1 MDISR
6 NKITGEII
14 KSEALGASFRT
25 GDWESC
31 IDENGDI
38 LPEFQPYIDA
48 ADLQKAKDSKTAQVL
63 VNRNKWMYQ
72 PVFYVVD
79 SVEREFKATEI
90 AGLNLIAV
98 ARSPRNIIAGT
109 INWLDIVD
117 APILLTIDQ
126 AEGII
131 DIIEDQRSY
140 SYFRQVTLDTEIK
153 NCNTTAEVEAIN
165 IDF

>member
-1 MDISR
+1 MKIYLK
-6 NKITGEII
+6 NKISNKISTQ
-14 KSEALGASFRT
+14 EADSFFSLSKNIR
-25 GDWESC
+25 DLN
-31 IDENGDI
+31 DEATQQ
-38 LPEFQPYIDA
+38 E
-48 ADLQKAKDSKTAQVL
+48 ADSFKLQEAKDSKTAQVL
-63 VNRNKWMYQ
+63 VNRNNWMYQ

-140 SYFRQVTLDTEIK
+140 SYFHQVTLDTEIK
-153 NCNTTAEVEAIN
+153 NCNTIAEVEAIN